1 MVYNSN
7 SRYLIFINSLISSA
21 NYGDI
26 GAVWISEE
34 LSNSNSSIS
43 ILVKVIFLNTNT
55 RDRFILILGT
65 RVTDSIN
72 RSLISMNIQF

>member
-21 NYGDI
+21 SYGNR
-26 GAVWISEE
+26 GAISISEG

-72 RSLISMNIQF
+72 RSLISINI